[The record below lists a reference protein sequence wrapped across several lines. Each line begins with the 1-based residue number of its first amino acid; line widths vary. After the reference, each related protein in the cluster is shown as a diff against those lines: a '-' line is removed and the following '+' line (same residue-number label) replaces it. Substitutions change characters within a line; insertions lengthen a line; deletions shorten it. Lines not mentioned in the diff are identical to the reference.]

1 VNSSKLIKLS
11 VVLYL
16 VLGKHIGQMS
26 AGLSAISIGF
36 VVIYLS
42 PSRELL
48 GHYLSYGMSGALI
61 LIGSMLS

>member
-16 VLGKHIGQMS
+16 VLEKHTGQMS

-36 VVIYLS
+36 VVIYLRL
-42 PSRELL
+42 SRELL
-48 GHYLSYGMSGALI
+48 GHYLSYGMSDALI
-61 LIGSMLS
+61 LIG

>member
-1 VNSSKLIKLS
+1 VNSSHLVKLA

-26 AGLSAISIGF
+26 AGLSVVLIGF
-36 VVIYLS
+36 VVVYLS

-48 GHYLSYGMSGALI
+48 GHYLS
-61 LIGSMLS
+61 

>member
-1 VNSSKLIKLS
+1 MNSSQLIKLA
-11 VVLYL
+11 VILYL
-16 VLGKHIGQMS
+16 VLEKHIGQMS
-26 AGLSAISIGF
+26 AGLSADLIGF
-36 VVIYLS
+36 VMIYLS